1 VTRRPRRSIA
11 ANATI
16 VAAAFAVSRVLG
28 LLREIIIAAR
38 FGTGETFDAYVAAFR
53 IPDLLFVVVMSGA
66 FGAAFIPVFG
76 GQLAKGDPDRAWRL
90 ASSLLTYTLIVLAMA
105 GLITSLVA
113 EPLISR
119 LIAPALAP
127 ETQQLA
133 VNLTRLLLFSPL
145 LLGLGA
151 AGKGMLEAQ
160 DEFTLPAIAPIL
172 YNVGIIAGAI
182 GLTPWI
188 GIYGLAVGVILGAAG
203 HAGIQFVRLAR
214 TGAQLRLSVARQVDG
229 LGEVVRLMWP
239 RVTGQVAAQ
248 ANLIVLT
255 NFASRLGAGRIS
267 ALSYAQQLVL
277 LPHGLL
283 AMSLSTVIF
292 PLLARQYE
300 LGRLDD
306 LKATLSRALGP
317 LVFLTLPAV
326 VSLIAF
332 RTSIVQVVF
341 QVGSFSPDSTALVAE
356 AVGFFALGLLARSV
370 IEVVSRAFYAMHD
383 TRTPLLAALLAMGA
397 NIGVSW
403 LLASRLGHGGL
414 ALSSSI
420 TATLQMAALM
430 TVLARRTDGVGA
442 MLPPSLPRMLL
453 ATAVMAVAAFVVA
466 DEVVQATDP
475 GNGRT
480 LWTYGALV
488 VALPVTGGVY
498 LAVARMLHVPE
509 LAQLVELMRRRLHPT
524 SS

>member
-1 VTRRPRRSIA
+1 
-11 ANATI
+11 
-16 VAAAFAVSRVLG
+16 
-28 LLREIIIAAR
+28 
-38 FGTGETFDAYVAAFR
+38 
-53 IPDLLFVVVMSGA
+53 M
-66 FGAAFIPVFG
+66 
-76 GQLAKGDPDRAWRL
+76 
-90 ASSLLTYTLIVLAMA
+90 
-105 GLITSLVA
+105 
-113 EPLISR
+113 
-119 LIAPALAP
+119 
-127 ETQQLA
+127 
-133 VNLTRLLLFSPL
+133 
-145 LLGLGA
+145 
-151 AGKGMLEAQ
+151 
-160 DEFTLPAIAPIL
+160 
-172 YNVGIIAGAI
+172 
-182 GLTPWI
+182 
-188 GIYGLAVGVILGAAG
+188 G
-203 HAGIQFVRLAR
+203 H
-214 TGAQLRLSVARQVDG
+214 
-229 LGEVVRLMWP
+229 
-239 RVTGQVAAQ
+239 
-248 ANLIVLT
+248 
-255 NFASRLGAGRIS
+255 
-267 ALSYAQQLVL
+267 
-277 LPHGLL
+277 
-283 AMSLSTVIF
+283 
-292 PLLARQYE
+292 
-300 LGRLDD
+300 
-306 LKATLSRALGP
+306 
-317 LVFLTLPAV
+317 
-326 VSLIAF
+326 
-332 RTSIVQVVF
+332 
-341 QVGSFSPDSTALVAE
+341 

-420 TATLQMAALM
+420 TATLQMAALL